1 MEGAVDVSGLPT
13 VNAILNLI
21 TIVLLV
27 AAYIFIRQN
36 NITLHKKTMLT
47 AFGTSAL
54 FLVTYVIYHWF
65 KSGPAHYSGEWQAL
79 YFFILFTHII
89 LASVILP
96 LAMVTLYRGWTMN
109 VTRHRKIAKVTLP
122 IWLYVSVTGALVY
135 VMLYF

>member
-36 NITLHKKTMLT
+36 NITLHKKIMFT

-54 FLVTYVIYHWF
+54 FLVTYVVYHWF

-79 YFFILFTHII
+79 YFFILLTHII
-89 LASVILP
+89 LAVVILP

-109 VTRHRKIAKVTLP
+109 VGKHRKIAKITLP
-122 IWLYVSVTGALVY
+122 IWLYVSVTGVLVY
-135 VMLYF
+135 VMLYL

>member
-54 FLVTYVIYHWF
+54 FLVTYVVYHWF

-79 YFFILFTHII
+79 YFFILLTHII

-96 LAMVTLYRGWTMN
+96 LGMVTLYRGWTMS
-109 VTRHRKIAKVTLP
+109 TRKHRKIAKITLP

>member
-54 FLVTYVIYHWF
+54 FLVTYVVYHWF

-79 YFFILFTHII
+79 YFFILLTHII
-89 LASVILP
+89 LAVVILP

-109 VTRHRKIAKVTLP
+109 VGKHRKIAKITLP
-122 IWLYVSVTGALVY
+122 IWLYVSVTGVLVY
-135 VMLYF
+135 VMLYL